1 MVIENK
7 KVRYDYF
14 VEDELEVGIVL
25 SGNEVKSIRDGQAS
39 IKEAWVRVQNGTLV
53 LRGMHI
59 TKWSTANDFVVD
71 EDRER
76 ILLAHRKEINRLA
89 DRVKLDGVTLIP
101 LRVYFTKEGK
111 CKILLGICKGKHNY
125 DKRQSLRDKQVSR
138 DIQRGL
144 KNNA

>member
-1 MVIENK
+1 MVIENRK
-7 KVRYDYF
+7 ARYDYF
-14 VEDELEVGIVL
+14 VEDELEVGIAL

-59 TKWSTANDFVVD
+59 TKWSTANDFDVD

-76 ILLAHRKEINRLA
+76 ILLAHRKEINHLA
-89 DRVKLDGVTLIP
+89 DRVKIDGVTLIP

-111 CKILLGICKGKHNY
+111 CKVLLGVCKGKHNY

>member
-1 MVIENK
+1 MVIENRK
-7 KVRYDYF
+7 ARYDYF
-14 VEDELEVGIVL
+14 VEDELEVGIAL

-59 TKWSTANDFVVD
+59 TKWGTANDFDVD

-111 CKILLGICKGKHNY
+111 CKVLLGVCKGKHNY

>member
-1 MVIENK
+1 MVIENRK
-7 KVRYDYF
+7 ARYDYF
-14 VEDELEVGIVL
+14 VEDELEVGIAL

-59 TKWSTANDFVVD
+59 TKWSTANDFDVD

-111 CKILLGICKGKHNY
+111 CKVLLGVCKGKHNY

>member
-1 MVIENK
+1 MVIENRK
-7 KVRYDYF
+7 ARYDYF
-14 VEDELEVGIVL
+14 VEDELEVGIAL

-59 TKWSTANDFVVD
+59 TKWSTANDFDVD

-101 LRVYFTKEGK
+101 LRVYFTKEGN
-111 CKILLGICKGKHNY
+111 CKVLLGVCKGKHNY

>member
-1 MVIENK
+1 MVIENRK
-7 KVRYDYF
+7 ARYDYF
-14 VEDELEVGIVL
+14 VEDELEVGIAL

-59 TKWSTANDFVVD
+59 TKWSTANDFDVD

-111 CKILLGICKGKHNY
+111 CKILLGVCKGKHNY